1 MSTVPVNV
9 DNFVRAETN
18 RMFANLLAGAGESP
32 WLHFRQP
39 VPLDHQTVIRMNR
52 DTLYSA
58 AIVDSSEGVTITI
71 PASGDRYLSV
81 MVVNQD
87 HYINN
92 VLHDPGEH
100 TLSAEQVGT
109 PYALIAARI
118 LVDPADPADV
128 TAVNE
133 LQDELAVSTPS
144 NTSFALPEYDRVSF
158 DGTRQALL
166 ALARGLDGYSH
177 SFGRVDEVDPV
188 RHLIGTASGWG
199 GLPEYE
205 AFYVNVEPALPVGEY
220 TLTVPHDVPV
230 DAFWSIS
237 VYDADGYF
245 EPNDLN
251 ANTLN
256 SITAERDSD
265 GSVTVHFGGCGD
277 NRPNCLPIVEG
288 WNYLV
293 RLYRPH
299 AEVIDG
305 SWHFPSIEPG

>member
-1 MSTVPVNV
+1 MSAVPVNV

-18 RMFANLLAGAGESP
+18 RMFANLLAGAGDSP
-32 WLHFRQP
+32 WLHFREP

-58 AIVDSSEGVTITI
+58 AIVDTSEGVTVTI

-118 LVDPADPADV
+118 LVDPANPADV
-128 TAVNE
+128 AAVNA
-133 LQDELAVSTPS
+133 LQDELGVTTPS
-144 NTSFALPEYDRVSF
+144 ARPFALPEYDEASF
-158 DGTRQALL
+158 DGTRESLL
-166 ALARGLDGYSH
+166 TLARGLDGYSH
-177 SFGRVDEVDPV
+177 SFGRADEVDPV

-199 GLPEYE
+199 GLPEDE
-205 AFYVNVEPALPVGEY
+205 AFYVNVEPSLPVGEY
-220 TLTVPHDVPV
+220 TLTVPPDVPV

-237 VYDADGYF
+237 VYNADGFF
-245 EPNDLN
+245 EPNDRN

-256 SITAERDSD
+256 SITAQRDSD
-265 GSVTVHFGGCGD
+265 GSVVVHFGGCGD

-299 AEVIDG
+299 PEVIDG
-305 SWHFPSIEPG
+305 SWHFPSIGPA